1 MRPRLAL
8 LALLLLAPFAAPG
21 VVHAQPSGAQPL
33 DRLLPEIRR
42 AHPGRFL
49 DVEPGASESGSPRY
63 RLRWLTPEGRVIW
76 LDADARTGQV
86 MGQGPDRESF
96 GRQRPGP
103 PPRGNFR
110 APAFDQD
117 EDPRSGFGNRFAP
130 RPGFGT
136 EDGGAAERAAPQDF
150 NRDRFNRPSFEGGGF
165 GNREGFGG
173 RRFGGDGAMGRGRF
187 GGERPFGGGR
197 GRGRGPSE

>member
-8 LALLLLAPFAAPG
+8 LAVMLLAPFAALGPA
-21 VVHAQPSGAQPL
+21 HAQPPGAQPL

-42 AHPGRFL
+42 SHPGQFL

-76 LDADARTGQV
+76 LDADARTGRV
-86 MGQGPDRESF
+86 IGQAPDRESF
-96 GRQRPGP
+96 GRQRPEP

-110 APAFDQD
+110 APAFDD
-117 EDPRSGFGNRFAP
+117 DDGPRGSFGSRFAP
-130 RPGFGT
+130 RPDFSD
-136 EDGGAAERAAPQDF
+136 EDRAGP
-150 NRDRFNRPSFEGGGF
+150 RELGRERFNRPSFGG
-165 GNREGFGG
+165 GNREGFGN
-173 RRFGGDGAMGRGRF
+173 RRFGGDGPRGF
-187 GGERPFGGGR
+187 GNRGFG

>member
-8 LALLLLAPFAAPG
+8 LALLLLAPFAALGPA
-21 VVHAQPSGAQPL
+21 HAQPSGAQPL

-42 AHPGRFL
+42 THPGQFL

-76 LDADARTGQV
+76 LDADARTGRV
-86 MGQGPDRESF
+86 MGQGPDRG
-96 GRQRPGP
+96 GRQRSEA

-110 APAFDQD
+110 DFDD
-117 EDPRSGFGNRFAP
+117 EDDPRGRFGNRFAP
-130 RPGFGT
+130 RADFSD
-136 EDGGAAERAAPQDF
+136 EERGSPREF
-150 NRDRFNRPSFEGGGF
+150 NRERFNRPAFGGF

-173 RRFGGDGAMGRGRF
+173 RRFGGEGAMGRGRF
-187 GGERPFGGGR
+187 GGERSFGGGR
-197 GRGRGPSE
+197 GRGRSE